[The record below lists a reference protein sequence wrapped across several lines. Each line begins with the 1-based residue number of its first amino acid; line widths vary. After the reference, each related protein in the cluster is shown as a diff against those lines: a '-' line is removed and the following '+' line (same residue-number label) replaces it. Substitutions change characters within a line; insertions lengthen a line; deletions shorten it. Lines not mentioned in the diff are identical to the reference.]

1 MNKSERDKTPVER
14 AACGAANTTQIGF
27 ESNGAE
33 IACTFRKMAYNE
45 GLCVG
50 KNIILDVDAFESYI
64 FGAAKS
70 RRPNRYAPP
79 TDGLS
84 GVLTSSVA
92 TCPEERSLTSN
103 PARFGLG
110 GAQILARGF
119 QGAGVHGETH
129 FRRHDGSA
137 R

>member
-1 MNKSERDKTPVER
+1 MD
-14 AACGAANTTQIGF
+14 ANTTQIGF
-27 ESNGAE
+27 ESNGVE

-64 FGAAKS
+64 FWRRKI
-70 RRPNRYAPP
+70 RRPESVSPP

-92 TCPEERSLTSN
+92 TC
-103 PARFGLG
+103 
-110 GAQILARGF
+110 QK
-119 QGAGVHGETH
+119 
-129 FRRHDGSA
+129 SA
-137 R
+137 H